1 MYVHI
6 VAHFVY
12 VGQAS
17 FKGGIAGC
25 VFTTLRVTL
34 TFHCI
39 STRCCFWS
47 VEERQE
53 TDPKSNHLF
62 FFYEKCNLSTL
73 RFHCSN
79 SNYFCLRS
87 FFSLLLI
94 LFLQKIH
101 TAQFFKSGC
110 AHFCC
115 IEIRHLD
122 ELGRCFHLQGQE
134 TDLWL
139 RDAEATEFWQL
150 MHSIVEIAKANTAS
164 FFREWISF
172 WMRILFFQKMNIS
185 AEWIF

>member
-6 VAHFVY
+6 VAQIY
-12 VGQAS
+12 MWAIKGI
-17 FKGGIAGC
+17 KGGRAGC

-34 TFHCI
+34 TFHWI
-39 STRCCFWS
+39 SSLRWFWS

-62 FFYEKCNLSTL
+62 YEKYNLLTL

-110 AHFCC
+110 AHFYC

-122 ELGRCFHLQGQE
+122 EQGRCFHLQGQE

-150 MHSIVEIAKANTAS
+150 MHSFVEPWLI
-164 FFREWISF
+164 RP
-172 WMRILFFQKMNIS
+172 LFLKNELLS
-185 AEWIF
+185 E